1 MSEGVLVGRVGAI
14 CEETGSPEWGVLGS
28 GECLGK
34 EAFKRVT
41 RGMTKWVRQE
51 GSICDDLDKS
61 RFCGLGLEVP
71 GEKFVPIANN
81 Y

>member
-1 MSEGVLVGRVGAI
+1 MGV
-14 CEETGSPEWGVLGS
+14 PGS

-34 EAFKRVT
+34 EAFKWVT
-41 RGMTKWVRQE
+41 EEWLNGLGGR
-51 GSICDDLDKS
+51 SICDDLDKS

-71 GEKFVPIANN
+71 GEKFVPITNN